1 MMYSKFLITSCFC
14 LSLSL
19 SLGCTQT
26 NVEVYSRTYFDGI
39 DSIDLQSIPLDLALK
54 VDLFLESCDPNMAN
68 SRIPFP
74 YEADERSCDLLDNDC
89 DGKVDENLDEDIT
102 CGIGACENRGQK
114 ICINGQTVSQC
125 FPKPIISQEDQTCNA
140 MDEDCDGLNDNDF
153 IPTPIDCG
161 EGSCSASGFN
171 NCING
176 ELQSTCQPL
185 ETARSTSDVNCDS
198 IDEDCDGFLD
208 EDYQPKP
215 IICNQ
220 GACQRMGSRTCRN
233 GQLQDQCERVF
244 PQPEEFDTSCNGI
257 DDDCD
262 GRVDE
267 SYSSTVITCGIGV
280 CQATGTQTCSNGE
293 EIVQCEPL
301 RAFASDIICNG
312 LDDDCDSIIDENCT
326 HR

>member
-1 MMYSKFLITSCFC
+1 